1 MILLVGRR
9 DSNPRPSAPKFDSV
23 RNFNNLTGTV
33 GAVSPAE
40 EAIGILT
47 VGLKWVVEKVLT
59 QNNCLKDPSRLFF
72 SPTEQVSYVRKAFDA
87 SRRAYLSAEIPAY

>member
-1 MILLVGRR
+1 M
-9 DSNPRPSAPKFDSV
+9 
-23 RNFNNLTGTV
+23 
-33 GAVSPAE
+33 
-40 EAIGILT
+40 
-47 VGLKWVVEKVLT
+47 GLKWAVEKVLT